1 MTDLLANPKTLT
13 IIEKPI
19 KKNQQQSEN
28 CDIEN
33 VMKTFKL
40 QTKIKDEVMKF
51 NNFSDQYIKS
61 ILESSERAIKKNKEL
76 KTVDLNKQEKN
87 LQERIMLKKVRS
99 QEKLKMLSPRKTKE
113 ELGI

>member
-1 MTDLLANPKTLT
+1 M
-13 IIEKPI
+13 
-19 KKNQQQSEN
+19 
-28 CDIEN
+28 EN

-61 ILESSERAIKKNKEL
+61 IMESSERAIKKNTEL
-76 KTVDLNKQEKN
+76 KAVDLNKQEKN
-87 LQERIMLKKVRS
+87 LEERIMLKKVRS

-113 ELGI
+113 EQGM